1 MCQKWDFRNNTN
13 SLLFFKHDGLFEVVD
28 GKPAASSCLE
38 CIYPDEGDL
47 TDEQTKYKSE
57 HNGVSNPALDVN
69 YNHFQILSSWLG
81 NRANYWYET
90 NSTKRAAKKA
100 IFIDEFRNHFNFN
113 HILIYY
119 LFMEY
124 TALCDNRVKNIHMRT
139 DNAGEEKIRIKN
151 TDTYYFE
158 GNSNPNSG
166 PWTLAA
172 NLETRTMQEPI
183 MDENGNYQFD

>member
-69 YNHFQILSSWLG
+69 YNHF
-81 NRANYWYET
+81 
-90 NSTKRAAKKA
+90 
-100 IFIDEFRNHFNFN
+100 
-113 HILIYY
+113 
-119 LFMEY
+119 
-124 TALCDNRVKNIHMRT
+124 
-139 DNAGEEKIRIKN
+139 
-151 TDTYYFE
+151 
-158 GNSNPNSG
+158 
-166 PWTLAA
+166 
-172 NLETRTMQEPI
+172 
-183 MDENGNYQFD
+183 